1 MKERIS
7 NPSGQESIK
16 LLAGDFLLHEGEEST
31 EMYYVQSGTLAV
43 LKRKGDL
50 QQQIG
55 TIITGELVGEMS
67 FLDKEPRCASVRA
80 MSDTTV
86 LIIPNEAL
94 ESTLNTLP
102 KWFTA
107 LLNTLLGRL
116 RKANSRIRI

>member
-1 MKERIS
+1 M
-7 NPSGQESIK
+7 
-16 LLAGDFLLHEGEEST
+16 AGDFLLHEGEEST

-55 TIITGELVGEMS
+55 TIISGELVGEMS
-67 FLDKEPRCASVRA
+67 FLDKSPRCASVKA
-80 MSDTTV
+80 MSETTV

-94 ESTLNTLP
+94 DSTLNSLP

-107 LLNTLLGRL
+107 LLHTLLGRL